1 MDKLPL
7 PQAADIKTLLCE
19 RGKPCLIPV
28 GEAFCSFQLNA
39 LLVDPREKFMGML
52 SNLGLFNKYF
62 HKYLLSDSY
71 FRHNRCSEP
80 I

>member
-1 MDKLPL
+1 MLIRMTKRRTEEAWVFSDSNVDKLPL

-28 GEAFCSFQLNA
+28 GEAFRSFQLNA

-52 SNLGLFNKYF
+52 SNLG
-62 HKYLLSDSY
+62 
-71 FRHNRCSEP
+71 
-80 I
+80 